1 MGSTFASDVFGDRR
15 IWLRELAIAT
25 AAGVFLGLIGPFGSY
40 LNSARWIV
48 LAYWVGALWMGT
60 MVFGLILRPALH
72 LAPRWRIP
80 PLLALLVGALLAAV
94 PLAGLCRIIAEALW
108 PVAIR
113 HITPAVWYV
122 QVLVISAPLTL
133 AYAAA
138 SGLRLR
144 PGAIEHPS
152 GEVEPELEG
161 RLPARDG
168 SSFFGRLPARVG
180 REVVAL
186 QMEDHYVRVHTA
198 EGSALVL
205 VPLHQA
211 IAELSGLVGVKVH
224 RSWWVVGGA
233 VTGSVRD
240 GRNVRLRL
248 SNGLEAP
255 VSRTRLPEAKAAGLV
270 S

>member
-1 MGSTFASDVFGDRR
+1 MDGNGGFRADPQADAAPGAKMAHS
-15 IWLRELAIAT
+15 
-25 AAGVFLGLIGPFGSY
+25 AAGGPAGGRPASGSP
-40 LNSARWIV
+40 ARRP
-48 LAYWVGALWMGT
+48 LSHCGRGALA
-60 MVFGLILRPALH
+60 R
-72 LAPRWRIP
+72 RDP
-80 PLLALLVGALLAAV
+80 PH
-94 PLAGLCRIIAEALW
+94 P
-108 PVAIR
+108 
-113 HITPAVWYV
+113 PAVWYV
-122 QVLVISAPLTL
+122 QVLVISAPLTV

-138 SGLRLR
+138 SGVRLR
-144 PGAIEHPS
+144 PGA
-152 GEVEPELEG
+152 VEPSIGVIEPERGRRLPANDANSFLG
-161 RLPARDG
+161 RLPG
-168 SSFFGRLPARVG
+168 RVG

-211 IAELSGLVGVKVH
+211 IAELSGLPGVKVH
-224 RSWWVVGGA
+224 RSWWVVRGA

-255 VSRTRLPEAKAAGLV
+255 VSRTCLPHAKAAGLV

>member
-1 MGSTFASDVFGDRR
+1 MSATFPSDVLGDRR
-15 IWLRELAIAT
+15 VWLRELAIAT

-40 LNSARWIV
+40 LNSARWVV
-48 LAYWVGALWMGT
+48 LAYWVGSLWVGT
-60 MVFGLILRPALH
+60 VVFGLILRPTLH

-80 PLLALLVGALLAAV
+80 PLVALLVGALLAAV
-94 PLAGLCRIIAEALW
+94 PLAGLCRIVAEALW

-113 HITPAVWYV
+113 HIPPAVWYV
-122 QVLVISAPLTL
+122 QVLVISAPLTV

-144 PGAIEHPS
+144 HGAIEHPS
-152 GEVEPELEG
+152 GEVERAFEGRPLAKDAPSFLG
-161 RLPARDG
+161 RLPT
-168 SSFFGRLPARVG
+168 RVG

-198 EGSALVL
+198 KGSALVL

-211 IAELSGLVGVKVH
+211 ITELSGLAGVKVH
-224 RSWWVVGGA
+224 RSWWVVSGA

-255 VSRTRLPEAKAAGLV
+255 VSRTCLPDAKSAGLV

>member
-1 MGSTFASDVFGDRR
+1 MSPTFPSDVLCDRR

-40 LNSARWIV
+40 LNSARWVV
-48 LAYWVGALWMGT
+48 LGYWVGSLWMGT
-60 MVFGLILRPALH
+60 VVFGLILRPTLH

-80 PLLALLVGALLAAV
+80 PLVALLVGALVAAV
-94 PLAGLCRIIAEALW
+94 PLAGLCRIVAEALW

-113 HITPAVWYV
+113 HIPPAVWYV
-122 QVLVISAPLTL
+122 QVLVISAPLTV

-138 SGLRLR
+138 SGVRLR
-144 PGAIEHPS
+144 PGA
-152 GEVEPELEG
+152 VEPSIGVIEPERGRRLPANDANSFLG
-161 RLPARDG
+161 RLPG
-168 SSFFGRLPARVG
+168 RVG

-211 IAELSGLVGVKVH
+211 IAELSGLHGVKVH
-224 RSWWVVGGA
+224 RSWWVVRGA

-255 VSRTRLPEAKAAGLV
+255 VSRTCLPHAKAAGLV